1 MTTIIDLPPI
11 VLDPGAGNVLGST
24 EILRG
29 IGNSTLRAIA
39 AAAMQKMVE
48 EGETLYSVGDPVNQ
62 RYMWSRPVA
71 YGSFSEAMAGRRL
84 RARSFAP
91 VTFSAWAAL
100 LGDQPRRIATVMAL
114 EECRLFEIE
123 GEALLGILERDPC
136 LRLSRHAASRP
147 DDHAKLLE
155 QSALLKGA
163 T

>member
-1 MTTIIDLPPI
+1 MTTIIDLPPSA
-11 VLDPGAGNVLGST
+11 LDPGAGNVLGST

-48 EGETLYSVGDPVNQ
+48 EGETLYSVGDPV
-62 RYMWSRPVA
+62 RSVYVVA
-71 YGSFSEAMAGRRL
+71 AGRL
-84 RARSFAP
+84 RFILGGDGRPAAQGTIIRAGDILG
-91 VTFSAWAAL
+91 WAAL

-114 EECRLFEIE
+114 EECRLLEIE
-123 GEALLGILERDPC
+123 GEALLGILERDPRSGY
-136 LRLSRHAASRP
+136 LVMQRLARMITQSF
-147 DDHAKLLE
+147 LE